1 MILANTLIDM
11 PAEARK
17 SEILNSAGI
26 AVTDDE
32 LERSRKL
39 AAVINSFVDDYFEL
53 AIEKDT
59 NRDNGSV
66 LLPDNLRKSL
76 SKEISVFKP
85 LAITALRKSAPSRD
99 TIIANPEN
107 VYQLAGA
114 VKLSAANKA
123 TRNLST
129 TMGLLWERIANISPY
144 AINPETEFN
153 IKIKGVD
160 LISQNMETRKIE
172 YQQLKTQRNTLTG
185 SQKERSIAELSL
197 HENPVFCACFSLGS
211 WTFNHVEIPR
221 ISGEQ
226 FWQRIGID
234 YEIFERAVKDLMI
247 DLEKIFVGL

>member
-1 MILANTLIDM
+1 MILAGALFDLA
-11 PAEARK
+11 AEERK
-17 SEILNSAGI
+17 SKILNGAGI

-53 AIEKDT
+53 AIDKDRK
-59 NRDNGSV
+59 RDGGSV

-76 SKEISVFKP
+76 LKEIGVFKP

-129 TMGLLWERIANISPY
+129 TMGLLWERIANISPF
-144 AINPETEFN
+144 AINPEIEFN

-160 LISQNMETRKIE
+160 LISRNIETGKIE

-197 HENPVFCACFSLGS
+197 HENPVFCACFSLGN
-211 WTFNHVEIPR
+211 WTFNHAEIPR
-221 ISGEQ
+221 ISGEH

-234 YEIFERAVKDLMI
+234 YEVFERAVKDLMI
-247 DLEKIFVGL
+247 DLEKIFVDL

>member
-1 MILANTLIDM
+1 MILANTLFDL
-11 PAEARK
+11 PADARK

-26 AVTDDE
+26 VVTDDE

-39 AAVINSFVDDYFEL
+39 AAVINGFVDDYFEL

-66 LLPDNLRKSL
+66 LLPDNLRESL

-160 LISQNMETRKIE
+160 LISQNMETGKIE

-185 SQKERSIAELSL
+185 SQKGRSIAELSL

-211 WTFNHVEIPR
+211 WTFNHAEIPR

-247 DLEKIFVGL
+247 DLEKIFVDL